1 MLGHNAC
8 TSLSIVKY
16 LYFSSI
22 KGQKLNKLLRF
33 SYCCTYFYEGNF
45 IITTLKSPCNLSCML
60 TVKNPTTLTMAHGN
74 KKMVDF
80 GRHTNERPVPSKRW
94 SSRPL
99 LYTFISLILFLLV
112 TCYLKTRQRR

>member
-1 MLGHNAC
+1 MYVSFKC
-8 TSLSIVKY
+8 EIFI
-16 LYFSSI
+16 FSFDQGSKTI
-22 KGQKLNKLLRF
+22 QTIRC

-112 TCYLKTRQRR
+112 TCYFWLRVI